1 MSIAIDAASVMKLR
15 EQTGAGVMECKRALQ
30 DAQGNV
36 DKAVELLRERGLLK
50 AAKKAGRAA
59 KEGRILTYV
68 HHDGKTAAMVEL
80 NCETDFVARNELFQT
95 LGRDI
100 AMHVAA
106 RAPQFISKDDVP
118 TEVLEN
124 EKRIYRTQ
132 AMSEGKP
139 ESVAEKIAEGRLNK
153 FFFQEVCLLEQP
165 FVKDEGKT
173 IRELI
178 QEHIAKLG
186 ENIVVGRFV
195 RFKVGEAS

>member
-1 MSIAIDAASVMKLR
+1 MMSTAIDAASVMKLR
-15 EQTGAGVMECKRALQ
+15 ERTGAGVMECKRALQ
-30 DAQGNV
+30 DADGNI

-50 AAKKAGRAA
+50 AAKKAERAA

-68 HHDGKTAAMVEL
+68 HHDGKTAVMVEL

-106 RAPQFISKDDVP
+106 RAPQYISRDDIP
-118 TEVLEN
+118 ADVLEN

-139 ESVAEKIAEGRLNK
+139 ESVAEKMAV
-153 FFFQEVCLLEQP
+153 FFQEVCLLEQP
-165 FVKDEGKT
+165 FVKDDSKT
-173 IRELI
+173 IHDLI

-186 ENIVVGRFV
+186 ENILVGRFV
-195 RFKVGEAS
+195 RFKVGEA

>member
-1 MSIAIDAASVMKLR
+1 MSTTIDAASVMKLR
-15 EQTGAGVMECKRALQ
+15 EMTGAGVMECKRALQ
-30 DAQGNV
+30 DTQGDV
-36 DKAVELLRERGLLK
+36 DKAIEILREQGLLK
-50 AAKKAGRAA
+50 AAKKAEREA

-68 HHDGKTAAMVEL
+68 HHDGKTAVMVEL

-106 RAPQFISKDDVP
+106 RAPQYVSKDDIP
-118 TEVLEN
+118 ADVLEN

-139 ESVAEKIAEGRLNK
+139 ENVAEKIAEGRLNK
-153 FFFQEVCLLEQP
+153 FFFQEVCLVEQP
-165 FVKDEGKT
+165 FVKDDSKT
-173 IRELI
+173 INDLI

-186 ENIVVGRFV
+186 ENILVGRFV
-195 RFKVGEAS
+195 RFKVGEA